1 MSEVEQYEGHQAG
14 PTADGS
20 ASMMDNGRRSSEIAF
35 GILGGSGRE
44 PRSGGEERRGNLP
57 FL

>member
-1 MSEVEQYEGHQAG
+1 VSEVEQYEGHQAS
-14 PTADGS
+14 PTSDGS

-44 PRSGGEERRGNLP
+44 PSGGEE
-57 FL
+57 